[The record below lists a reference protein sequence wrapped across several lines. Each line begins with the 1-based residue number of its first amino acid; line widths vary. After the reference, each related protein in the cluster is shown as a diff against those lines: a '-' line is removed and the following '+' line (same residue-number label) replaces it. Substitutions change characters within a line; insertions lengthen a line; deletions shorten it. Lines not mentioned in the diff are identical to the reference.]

1 MKAIK
6 LQCIMANAEYLPMQA
21 HQLSH
26 NDISL
31 IETTIPLDADAL
43 QSLLNS
49 ELSLHKRAIQESHG
63 DDSYYD
69 YVPDYLATLTAML
82 NQLGILLNQQN
93 ATQLLWADYFRPFIQ
108 QLINQHTELC
118 NREHPGWDTNTDELE
133 AEPYTEFKDTLCCL
147 LEYDFDPNANNQYYT
162 TTSQLIH

>member
-1 MKAIK
+1 
-6 LQCIMANAEYLPMQA
+6 MANAEYLPMQA
-21 HQLSH
+21 SRLANN
-26 NDISL
+26 NDISFT

-82 NQLGILLNQQN
+82 NQLGIVLNQQN

-108 QLINQHTELC
+108 QLIDQHTELC
-118 NREHPGWDTNTDELE
+118 NQEHPGWDTDTEELE

-147 LEYDFDPNANNQYYT
+147 LEYDFDPNANNNPYYLT
-162 TTSQLIH
+162 TTQLIH

>member
-1 MKAIK
+1 
-6 LQCIMANAEYLPMQA
+6 MQA

-26 NDISL
+26 NDISFT
-31 IETTIPLDADAL
+31 IETMIPLDADAL

-49 ELSLHKRAIQESHG
+49 ELKFHERAIRESHG

-82 NQLGILLNQQN
+82 NQLGIVLVLNQQN

-108 QLINQHTELC
+108 QLIDQHTKLC
-118 NREHPGWDTNTDELE
+118 NQEHPGWDTNTEELE
-133 AEPYTEFKDTLCCL
+133 AEPYAEFKDALCCL
-147 LEYDFDPNANNQYYT
+147 LEYDFDPNPSPYYYT
-162 TTSQLIH
+162 TFQLIH